1 MDLGRSS
8 FYYRHRKDA
17 QEALRQRLRELALDR
32 PRYGYRRLH
41 VLLEREGWRVNHKR
55 VHRIYCEEGLMVRTK
70 RRRKVA
76 SQTRLVLPESTR
88 PNERW
93 AIDFVAD
100 QLFDGR
106 RFRILTAVDTCTR
119 ELLLV
124 HAAFSLPAGKVTKAL
139 DQVIAVRG
147 VPEAVTLD
155 NGTEFTSRVF
165 DSWAFQHRIS
175 LDFIRPGRPVENGT
189 IESFNGRL
197 RDECLSQHWFH
208 SLDEARKILD
218 DFKRDY
224 NEIRPHSSLEN
235 RTPNEV
241 AERLLAWAS
250 G

>member
-1 MDLGRSS
+1 MDLQRSS
-8 FYYRHRKDA
+8 FYYRHRKDP
-17 QEALRQRLRELALDR
+17 QEVLRQRLRELAMDR

-41 VLLEREGWRVNHKR
+41 VLLQREGWHVNHKR
-55 VHRIYCEEGLMVRTK
+55 VHRIYCEEGLMLRTK
-70 RRRKVA
+70 RRKKIA
-76 SQTRLVLPESTR
+76 SQTRLVLPEATR

-100 QLFDGR
+100 QLLDGR

-119 ELLLV
+119 EMLAA
-124 HAAFSLPAGKVTKAL
+124 HAAYSLTADKVTRAL
-139 DQVIAVRG
+139 DKVIVERG
-147 VPEAVTLD
+147 ATDAITLD

-165 DSWAFQHRIS
+165 DAWAFDRKIA

-189 IESFNGRL
+189 IESLNGKL

-208 SLDEARKILD
+208 SLDEAREILD
-218 DFKRDY
+218 AFRRDY
-224 NEIRPHSSLEN
+224 NEVRPHSSLEN

-241 AERLLAWAS
+241 AERLLAWAA

>member
-1 MDLGRSS
+1 M
-8 FYYRHRKDA
+8 A
-17 QEALRQRLRELALDR
+17 R

-41 VLLEREGWRVNHKR
+41 VLLLREGWRINHKR
-55 VHRIYCEEGLMVRTK
+55 VHRIYREEGLMVRRK
-70 RRRKVA
+70 LRRKVA
-76 SQTRLVLPESTR
+76 SRARVVLPQPTR

-119 ELLLV
+119 EVLATQ
-124 HAAFSLPAGKVTKAL
+124 AAFSLPASKVCATL
-139 DQVIAVRG
+139 DRVVTERG
-147 VPEAVTLD
+147 VPEAITLD
-155 NGTEFTSRVF
+155 NGTEFTSRWF
-165 DSWAFQHRIS
+165 DAWAWSKQIQ

-197 RDECLSQHWFH
+197 RDECLSQHWFR
-208 SLDEARKILD
+208 SLDEAQQILD
-218 DFKRDY
+218 DFRKDY
-224 NEIRPHSSLEN
+224 NEFRPHSSLEN

-241 AERLLAWAS
+241 AERLLAWAA